1 MTTKGLQAIE
11 WMLDRHI
18 PTIILAL
25 GILFFILGMI
35 YKKIITT
42 KFR

>member
-1 MTTKGLQAIE
+1 MTTEGLDAIE
-11 WMLDRHI
+11 F
-18 PTIILAL
+18 ILAL